1 MADVKEA
8 ATAGAWHIF
17 DGRCR
22 KKLLGF
28 IPTGE
33 KHLVRVLNRNGVV
46 RLQREGLGAI
56 VTTKAEWKAEL
67 AALLEDTV
75 EYGTVGGE
83 LPGLFA
89 YYGEK
94 QMDLSGL
101 TTREQVIDLME
112 MEVELLPED
121 EKIIVLAVK

>member
-1 MADVKEA
+1 MADLFCVAQREIYRE
-8 ATAGAWHIF
+8 GYE
-17 DGRCR
+17 DCR
-22 KKLLGF
+22 KD
-28 IPTGE
+28 
-33 KHLVRVLNRNGVV
+33 V